1 MISRASALAKLSS
14 LEQAPVLIIGAGING
29 IGTFRDLALQG
40 VDVVMVD
47 RADFCSG
54 TSMAS
59 SHMLH
64 GGIRYL
70 ENGEFRLVREALHE
84 RNRLLAN
91 APHLTAPLPTVIPI
105 YKRFSGVLNAPLKF
119 LGLLDRPS
127 ERGALVIKLGL
138 MLYDGF
144 VRRHN
149 PLPGHD
155 FFARESALKKWPELN
170 PEVLYAARY
179 YDGFMP
185 SPERICMELIGDAER
200 DHGGAIA
207 LNYAPVVGVDKDQVL
222 IETEEGAEIRLS
234 PRIVI
239 NAAGPWID
247 FANRHLQE
255 NTDFIGGTKGSHLIL
270 DHPRLRDALADHE
283 FFFEY
288 FDGRIVLILPY
299 LDKVMIGTTDI
310 RIDDPDEARCT
321 EDEIDYML
329 GMVPKV
335 FPAIEVGRE
344 HIIFQFSGV
353 RPLPSAQGKS
363 TGQISRDHQLEILE
377 PEAGRPYAIFNLI
390 GGKWTTFRAFS
401 EQVSDEVLG
410 RLDRRRRASTADLAI
425 GGGAGYPESTEK
437 QDEWVE
443 ERAIESPMPAAYIRQ
458 LLERYGTR
466 ADRYLAAAET
476 SGDGML
482 SADPYYSEAEIR
494 TLIQNERVHH
504 LDDVLLRRTTLA
516 WTGAVSPDLLNRVSE
531 LTGEMLAWTAVQRQ
545 SELDRTIQ
553 ILQEDHGLLFHM

>member
-1 MISRASALAKLSS
+1 MISRAAALAKLSS
-14 LEQAPVLIIGAGING
+14 LEQAPVLIVGAGING

-54 TSMAS
+54 ASMAS

-144 VRRHN
+144 VRRNN

-155 FFARESALKKWPELN
+155 FFARESALAAWPELN
-170 PEVLYAARY
+170 PEILYAARY

-185 SPERICMELIGDAER
+185 SPERICMELIGDGER
-200 DHGGAIA
+200 DHVGAIA
-207 LNYAPVVGVDKDQVL
+207 LNYAPVIGMEKDQVI
-222 IETEEGAEIRLS
+222 IETEEGGEIRLS

-247 FANRHLQE
+247 FANRRFQE

-270 DHPRLRDALADHE
+270 DHPRLREALEDHE

-299 LDKVMIGTTDI
+299 FDKVMIGTTDI
-310 RIDDPDEARCT
+310 RINDPDEARCT
-321 EDEIDYML
+321 EEEIDYML

-335 FPAIEVGRE
+335 FPEIEVGRE
-344 HIIFQFSGV
+344 DIIFQFSGV
-353 RPLPSAQGKS
+353 RPLPSAKGKS
-363 TGQISRDHQLEILE
+363 TGQISRDHQLEVLE
-377 PEAGRPYAIFNLI
+377 PAEDRPYAIMNLI
-390 GGKWTTFRAFS
+390 GGKWTTYRAFS
-401 EQVSDEVLG
+401 EQVSDEVLR
-410 RLDRRRRASTADLAI
+410 RLNRRRRASTADLAI
-425 GGGAGYPESTEK
+425 GGGAGYPSSVEK
-437 QDEWVE
+437 RDEWVE
-443 ERAIESPMPAAYIRQ
+443 ERAMESPMPAGYIRQ

-466 ADRYLAAAET
+466 ADRYLAAAE
-476 SGDGML
+476 SSDDGML
-482 SADPYYSEAEIR
+482 SDAPYYSGAEIR
-494 TLIQNERVHH
+494 FLVENERVKH
-504 LDDVLLRRTTLA
+504 LEDVLLRRTSLA
-516 WTGAVSPDLLNRVSE
+516 WTGAVSSELLSRVSE
-531 LTGEMLAWTAVQRQ
+531 LTGEWLAWTPAQRQ
-545 SELDRTIQ
+545 SELDRAAR
-553 ILQEDHGLLFHM
+553 ILHEDHGLKLD